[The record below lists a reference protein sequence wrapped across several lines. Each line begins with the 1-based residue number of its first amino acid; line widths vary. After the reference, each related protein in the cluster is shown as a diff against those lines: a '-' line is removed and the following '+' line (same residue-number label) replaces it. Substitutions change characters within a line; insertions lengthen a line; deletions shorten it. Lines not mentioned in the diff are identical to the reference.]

1 MEKIFRLK
9 EHHTTV
15 STEITAGLTTF
26 FAMAYII
33 AVNPAILSQTGM
45 EWGAVFLATIIAAA
59 VGTLIMGLA
68 ANVPYAQAPGMG
80 LNAFFTYTICFGL
93 GFSWQQ
99 ALAMVFICGL
109 INILITVTKVRK
121 SIIRAIPDSLQHAI
135 GGGIGIFI
143 AYVGLLNVG
152 IIKFTPDSSAPASA
166 VPGLA
171 GFSEPVLWV
180 FLIGL
185 VLTVVFCILQVRG
198 GILLSIVITTLIGIL
213 FGVTKTGDMRGV
225 GEAVLGLPKTFGA
238 IFRAEG
244 IPSLFNDISKLPL
257 VLTTIFTFSMSDI
270 FDTIGTFIGTGRK
283 AEIFSGAEEGRMGR
297 ALFADAAATS
307 LGAVFGTSNTTTYT
321 ESAVGIAAGGRT
333 GLTSV
338 VTALC
343 FLVSAFLAPLVS
355 AVPFAATAPVLV
367 VVGCMMLS
375 AFSEINWKDLCEAVP
390 AFFTGI
396 FMAFSYSVSYGIAAG
411 FIMYCIVKTAEKQ
424 WRDIHPVLL
433 GIALLFVLNFVLR
446 AVV

>member
-213 FGVTKTGDMRGV
+213 FGVTKTGDMQGV

-343 FLVSAFLAPLVS
+343 FLVSAFFAPLVS

-411 FIMYCIVKTAEKQ
+411 FIMYCIVKTAKKQ

>member
-185 VLTVVFCILQVRG
+185 VLTVVFCILHVRG

-213 FGVTKTGDMRGV
+213 FGVTKTGDMQGV

-343 FLVSAFLAPLVS
+343 FLVSAFFAPLVS

-411 FIMYCIVKTAEKQ
+411 FIMYCIVKTAKKQ

>member
-213 FGVTKTGDMRGV
+213 FGVTKTGDMQGV

-411 FIMYCIVKTAEKQ
+411 FIMYCIVKTAKKQ

>member
-198 GILLSIVITTLIGIL
+198 GILLSIIITTLIGIL
-213 FGVTKTGDMRGV
+213 FGVTKTGDMQGV

-343 FLVSAFLAPLVS
+343 FLISAFFAPLVS

-411 FIMYCIVKTAEKQ
+411 FIMYCIVKTAKKQ

>member
-213 FGVTKTGDMRGV
+213 FGVTKTGDMQGV

-343 FLVSAFLAPLVS
+343 FLVSAFFAPLVS

-411 FIMYCIVKTAEKQ
+411 FIMYCIVKTAKKQ

-433 GIALLFVLNFVLR
+433 GIALLFVLIFVLR